1 MDITLK
7 VASAIAALAPAVE
20 EGVVSTL
27 VERERNKRVDAIV
40 TAIGQYDVIVR
51 EGRAFE
57 KPDITAYNT
66 EGNLTSE
73 GFSKQR
79 IEQRT
84 KHKERLAK
92 LEKAIDKALSG
103 DMGDLNN
110 FINQKGGSGKSG
122 NAEQGE

>member
-20 EGVVSTL
+20 EGVIATL
-27 VERERNKRVDAIV
+27 VERERNKRVDSIV
-40 TAIGQYDVIVR
+40 VAIGQYDNLVR

-57 KPDITAYNT
+57 KPDLPVYDS

-79 IEQRT
+79 YEQRT

-92 LEKAIDKALSG
+92 LEKAINKALEG
-103 DMGDLNN
+103 DLGDLNN
-110 FINQKGGSGKSG
+110 FINQKPGNK